1 MSPLAGVPSLA
12 AVKEAAEHAAEGG
25 AVNLDELIMHHLA
38 DGHEIDLPF
47 FLGTVQ
53 LPTGW
58 NVNLGPLGVV
68 DFAPTKHV
76 VFMLI
81 AAALCLLTFIPLARK
96 ARRLEEGKAPAGLGG
111 GMEAM
116 ILYFRD
122 EIVRKNIG
130 HGADP
135 YVPYILTLFFFILF
149 MNLLGLVPWGGSA
162 TGNVSVTIALALCT
176 LFLVEIS
183 GMQALGF
190 KGYLHT
196 VFFVPDGMHPIAA
209 APITLLLAPVEF
221 VGKLTKPF
229 ALTIRLFANMM
240 AGHVLIFALGGL
252 VVTMGTLTAATI
264 AGGIGAT
271 ALATFVMILEVVVA
285 FLQAGIFA
293 LLTSVFVG
301 LIRHAH

>member
-1 MSPLAGVPSLA
+1 MSSLAGVPSLVA
-12 AVKEAAEHAAEGG
+12 AQEAAEHAAEGG
-25 AVNLDELIMHHLA
+25 AVNLGELIMHHLA
-38 DGHEIDLPF
+38 DSHEIELPF
-47 FLGTVQ
+47 FLGVLH

-76 VFMLI
+76 VFMLL
-81 AAALCLLTFIPLARK
+81 AAVLCLLVFIPLAGK
-96 ARRLEEGKAPAGLGG
+96 ARRLEPGKAPAGVGG

-130 HGADP
+130 HGADA

-149 MNLLGLVPWGGSA
+149 MNLLGLVPWGSSA
-162 TGNVSVTIALALCT
+162 TGNVSVTMALALCT
-176 LFLVEIS
+176 LALVELS
-183 GMQALGF
+183 GMQALGV

-196 VFFVPDGMHPIAA
+196 IFFVPEGMPALGA

-252 VVTMGTLTAATI
+252 VVTMGAIGAGTV

-271 ALATFVMILEVVVA
+271 ALATFVMVLEVVVA